1 LAKGGKRTVRTLLPL
16 DAPRVVGGHN
26 RAYPIDALTGRLKPT
41 LSLAEVARLS
51 IPRRRKNTSSLVMI
65 EGRQLVGMA
74 SGSMRSDPAAW
85 ELTHLLLAEEDSLR
99 WNALSDDLCHRAA
112 CVGGHRMFVRLR
124 AEEPLVVQALSSGF
138 IRCSAQIL
146 FENTGKEIAPPGVHS
161 VRQRSPADDYGL
173 YRLYS
178 TTTPAEV
185 RAATAMT
192 LPQWRSSR
200 ERVRGGREYV
210 TDQDGRVVQ
219 WLRVVRRGDLTLA
232 EAMYENG
239 PGSAGELVDQGLIL
253 AKGSAR
259 VLFLVGAHQVELQAS
274 LSGRGFEAR
283 EDFVTL
289 ARAMVATAREG
300 VRRRAVTV
308 ASI

>member
-1 LAKGGKRTVRTLLPL
+1 MGGY
-16 DAPRVVGGHN
+16 N
-26 RAYPIDALTGRLKPT
+26 RAYPLDALSGHLKPT
-41 LSLAEVARLS
+41 VSLVEVARLS
-51 IPRRRKNTSSLVMI
+51 IPRRRKSAFSLVMT

-74 SGSMRSDPAAW
+74 SGRRRSGQNAW
-85 ELTHLLLAEEDSLR
+85 ELTHLLLAEEDILR
-99 WNALSDDLCHRAA
+99 LKALSDDLCHRAA
-112 CVGGHRMFVRLR
+112 CEDGHRMFVRLR
-124 AEEPLVVQALSSGF
+124 AGEPLITQALSSGF

-161 VRQRSPADDYGL
+161 VRQRSTADDYGL
-173 YRLYS
+173 YRLYT

-192 LPQWRSSR
+192 LPQWLSSR

-219 WLRVVRRGDLTLA
+219 WLRVVRRSDLTLV

-239 PGSAGELVDQGLIL
+239 PGSPRELVDQGLIL

-259 VLFLVGAHQVELQAS
+259 VLFLVGAHQLELQAS
-274 LSGRGFEAR
+274 LSEGGFEAR

-289 ARAMVATAREG
+289 ARAMVAPAREG
-300 VRRRAVTV
+300 ARRRAATV
-308 ASI
+308 AST